1 MSGEAIAARAVQ
13 ILLALIGAYAV
24 ALWFALIVWTFRDI
38 ESRSRSVVA
47 QICSTLVVVLGF
59 VPGVLL
65 YLILRPRA
73 TRDAA
78 FGRSLA
84 EEYLLQG
91 LADRRRCSA
100 CRRPVRDDFAV
111 CPQCDTALGRRCPSC
126 ARLVAVGWALCP
138 YCTAEPAQGP
148 AAVDPREVPG
158 AEGRRAR
165 LPHPLRLLRGRRAG
179 GANHALALAP
189 REVAPHPAGD
199 AAPRLPGQ

>member
-1 MSGEAIAARAVQ
+1 MSGEAIVARAVQ
-13 ILLALIGAYAV
+13 VLLALTGAYAV

-38 ESRSRSVVA
+38 ESRSRSVIA

-73 TRDAA
+73 TLDAA
-78 FGRSLA
+78 FGRSLEA
-84 EEYLLQG
+84 EYLLQH
-91 LADRRRCSA
+91 LADLRRCST

-111 CPQCDTALGRRCPSC
+111 CPQCDTALGRHCPSC

-165 LPHPLRLLRGRRAG
+165 LPHPLRLLRGRWAG

-189 REVAPHPAGD
+189 REVVPHPAGD